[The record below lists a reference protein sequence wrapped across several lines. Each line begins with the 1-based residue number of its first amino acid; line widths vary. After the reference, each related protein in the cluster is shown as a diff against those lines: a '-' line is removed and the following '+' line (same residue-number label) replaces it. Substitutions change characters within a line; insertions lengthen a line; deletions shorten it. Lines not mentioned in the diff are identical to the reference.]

1 MSSFGT
7 YLVGYLLVI
16 IGLAVGAYLLNVPST
31 WIGVGVVVLIG
42 LGIVMATTRTRPK
55 DPPPA
60 A

>member
-16 IGLAVGAYLLNVPST
+16 IGLAVGAYLLNVPPT
-31 WIGVGVVVLIG
+31 WIGVGVVVMIG

-55 DPPPA
+55 DPPPTV
-60 A
+60 